1 MHKDLNYSISLI
13 RDFYKLRLHKGGG
26 GQIKAILCK
35 VFGCEVYDM
44 EGDSVKKYCNYAN
57 AIYVHSLKEFL
68 LPCGPWMDSSG
79 IWKAWW
85 FSPRIH
91 QRRVQN
97 IDLAYRIDL
106 MASIETP
113 LRPVRPTHFINH

>member
-1 MHKDLNYSISLI
+1 MTLLIKGVHRLCLNQKIYNRTICLLHKDLNYSISLI

-35 VFGCEVYDM
+35 LFGGEVYDM
-44 EGDSVKKYCNYAN
+44 EGDDVKKYCNYAN
-57 AIYVHSLKEFL
+57 AIYVHSLNEFF

-85 FSPRIH
+85 CMPKNSPEK
-91 QRRVQN
+91 
-97 IDLAYRIDL
+97 DSEY
-106 MASIETP
+106 
-113 LRPVRPTHFINH
+113 